1 MFGVSNQIWIGG
13 SDIETEGTLK
23 WERSEDSWLYSNT
36 HTCPDK
42 NREAKDCVKI
52 AGNKAGRWRI
62 EDCSVQ
68 IRRYLCQ
75 KQSPT
80 SKLLWNS
87 ILGAEY
93 TYVESRGCIASWDDA
108 KTQCEDVGGKI
119 GSVLSQEVKDAYI
132 AMYSSDMGEPSHW
145 IGLNDKESIQIH
157 LLNNN

>member
-1 MFGVSNQIWIGG
+1 MWIGG

-23 WERSEDSWLYSNT
+23 WERSEDSWLYNNP
-36 HTCPDK
+36 HTCPEK

-52 AGNKAGRWRI
+52 AGNKGGRWRI

-93 TYVESRGCIASWDDA
+93 TYMETKCISSWDEA
-108 KTQCEDVGGKI
+108 KTQCEAVGGKI
-119 GSVLSQEVKDAYI
+119 GSVLSPEVKDAYI
-132 AMYSSDMGEPSHW
+132 AMYGSEMGEQSHW
-145 IGLNDKESIQIH
+145 IGLNDKENIQLIH
-157 LLNNN
+157 LILIY